1 MTIKEAGL
9 SDPVVESLAQCFS
22 RSSSEVKVCICCK
35 RVFFFSN
42 EENVLD

>member
-1 MTIKEAGL
+1 L

-42 EENVLD
+42 EENVLY